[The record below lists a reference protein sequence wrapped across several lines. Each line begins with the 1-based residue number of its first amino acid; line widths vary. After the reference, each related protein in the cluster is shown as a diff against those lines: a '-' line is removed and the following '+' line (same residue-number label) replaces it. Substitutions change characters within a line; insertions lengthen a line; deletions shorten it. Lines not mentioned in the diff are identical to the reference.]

1 MLCKR
6 TSWSPSHALQNGIV
20 EPLTSLRGTCR
31 SPSLRAIVVHHLYE
45 PLIGSPSLCC
55 AVFVRRS
62 TLSGTQGRR
71 WVAVPAAEEFAV
83 PPSLRGTS
91 RSPSLRAIVHR
102 RLYEP
107 LVVSP
112 SLCCAFFVR
121 DDQRHRG
128 ARPWEA
134 RTEFRFSRTTNV
146 EPWAEGACHRLP
158 REVTDATTSVTK
170 GRGHGKFIHN
180 KYFQT
185 TTVEPLADVN
195 CDVDSLLNRTIV

>member
-71 WVAVPAAEEFAV
+71 RVAVPAAEEFAV
-83 PPSLRGTS
+83 PPSLRATS

-102 RLYEP
+102 HLYEP
-107 LVVSP
+107 LVGSP
-112 SLCCAFFVR
+112 SLCCLASKGTFGSQYRCLRNSQFQHLYEALV
-121 DDQRHRG
+121 DRHLYEPLSITISTSHLSNHHLCT
-128 ARPWEA
+128 ALSSFAMVNAAW
-134 RTEFRFSRTTNV
+134 N
-146 EPWAEGACHRLP
+146 PWAP
-158 REVTDATTSVTK
+158 P
-170 GRGHGKFIHN
+170 GRSTG
-180 KYFQT
+180 
-185 TTVEPLADVN
+185 
-195 CDVDSLLNRTIV
+195 S